1 MKVPVVLAI
10 LGLAYC
16 VILVNAIPRPD
27 QLLVSVNPSEGSNL
41 LEVQGPLKESATD
54 EITSNEIGTKGEE
67 GSTEGNGG
75 GESTIGG
82 GEAGGS
88 PLEEGVAISAEGA
101 VDKGSVGDEGTN
113 EKGSGED
120 DEVGDSSGEG
130 SNSNES
136 GSGKTSIEESNS
148 NESDSGK
155 SSNKGSNSDE
165 SGSGGFSSEGSSSDE
180 KSGSEEYNGGGS
192 NSEGSGSGN
201 SSSSSTNYQTEVVI
215 LYFDSIIQNLEGP
228 VGEIIKQLWK
238 ASKDGLSV
246 SWDVV
251 DDSTKVSF
259 KAAKL
264 PFKLTWD
271 AMKPLISA
279 GKLAISPIYP
289 IIAPFVFPI
298 KFVFNDILKPLVNLV
313 KKFVK
318 DSRILTA
325 DLMYKVYVFAVKLW
339 PQAAPSLRKY
349 LIPTANYVS
358 PYQIVDLDAELNGT
372 SGSSSHASSSSSSR
386 KKRETQVKTSLFR
399 RLMNTL
405 LTTPLNLT
413 FDLFNMGMQ
422 MGIDGFEIL
431 EEAVAECRKMRISSM
446 PSAVSIITDPFNFGK
461 SIVCYATKNLSNE
474 SEEAL
479 EISLKEFWA
488 MTTKILLPALDNNLQ
503 QLAKTGI
510 LPPDLD
516 SIINDFHQGYML
528 VKLLGIL

>member
-386 KKRETQVKTSLFR
+386 KKRETQ
-399 RLMNTL
+399 
-405 LTTPLNLT
+405 
-413 FDLFNMGMQ
+413 